1 MMWGRVGDGNCGRKL
16 TLNSDSREAGLEI
29 MNASGRAPDTISFC
43 LCAQGGEMRLDQSLA
58 QVLPQFSRARLQQWI
73 REGRVRV
80 DDSVLRPRDSVRGGE
95 TVLLQVPQAESGE
108 WQAEA
113 IPLDVVYEDEDLL
126 VINKPAD
133 IVVHPGAGNPDGTLL
148 NALLHHTP
156 SLASLPRA
164 GIVHR
169 LDKET
174 SGLMVVAK
182 NEASRLNLIDQLSRR
197 SLKREYLAVLAGV
210 PVAGGT
216 VDAAIGRHPRERTRM
231 AISPR
236 GKPAVSHFRVVRR
249 FRQHALVRVQ
259 LESGR
264 THQIRV
270 HMAHIGFPVF
280 GDPVYGGRLRI
291 PRDSDETLIAVL
303 RGFRRQAL
311 HAARLGLIH
320 PRTGQEM
327 EWEASV
333 PADMQNLIDQLERD
347 QRDHADTSAG
357 GRQ

>member
-1 MMWGRVGDGNCGRKL
+1 MS
-16 TLNSDSREAGLEI
+16 T
-29 MNASGRAPDTISFC
+29 SGRTPEIISFC
-43 LCAQGGEMRLDQSLA
+43 PCAQPEETRLDQFLA
-58 QVLPQFSRARLQQWI
+58 QVLPQFSRARIQQWI

-80 DDSVLRPRDSVRGGE
+80 DDAVPRPRDSVRGGE
-95 TVLLQVPQAESGE
+95 TVLLEIPEAESRE
-108 WQAEA
+108 WGAEA
-113 IPLDVVYEDEDLL
+113 IPLDVIYEDEDLL

-148 NALLHHTP
+148 NALLHHAP
-156 SLASLPRA
+156 ELARLPRA

-182 NEASRLNLIDQLSRR
+182 NEAARLNLIEQLSQR
-197 SLKREYLAVLAGV
+197 SLRREYLAVLTGV

-216 VDAAIGRHPRERTRM
+216 VDAPIGRHPRERTRM
-231 AISPR
+231 AVTAR
-236 GKPAVSHFRVVRR
+236 GKPAVSHYRIVRR
-249 FRQHALVRVQ
+249 FRQHALVRVR

-270 HMAHIGFPVF
+270 HMAHQGFPVF

-291 PRDSDETLIAVL
+291 PPDSDPVLIEVL
-303 RGFRRQAL
+303 RSFRRQAL

-320 PRTGQEM
+320 PRTGEAM
-327 EWEASV
+327 EWEVPA
-333 PADMQNLIDQLERD
+333 PADMQNLIDHLARD
-347 QRDHADTSAG
+347 SRAHGESTAG
-357 GRQ
+357 GSGR